1 MKYDGEHENAFP
13 AQEQLKASNNN
24 NNVPVKTRK
33 VGRGRERIWT
43 AAHPSLPQQ
52 WDICSKL
59 SRNISEGD
67 LSEFQ
72 LTLMRCCFILH
83 VYFL

>member
-1 MKYDGEHENAFP
+1 MKYDGQQENASP
-13 AQEQLKASNNN
+13 AQEQLKASNN
-24 NNVPVKTRK
+24 VPVKTRK
-33 VGRGRERIWT
+33 VRRGRERVWT
-43 AAHPSLPQQ
+43 AACLPLPQE

-59 SRNISEGD
+59 SRYISEGD